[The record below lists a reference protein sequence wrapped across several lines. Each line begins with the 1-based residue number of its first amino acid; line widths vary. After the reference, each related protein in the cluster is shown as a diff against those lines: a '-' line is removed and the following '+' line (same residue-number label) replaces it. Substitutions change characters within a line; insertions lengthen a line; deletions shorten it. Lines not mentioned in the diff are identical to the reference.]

1 MKKAIVFSKY
11 NTLALVLSIIVTS
24 VLVGITVFK
33 GGFNLGIDFR
43 SGQNVVASIPSA
55 DSPAE
60 VTQALVA
67 AFPKVLVTRVNN
79 ATDKTFNIKVA
90 SKENE
95 QQQQFTSLQDMLV
108 KRFTTVEI
116 LSSSFIAGTI
126 SSNLLR
132 SSLFLTSVAMLLIL
146 VYLGLRFKFRFALAA
161 IAALLHDTLFVLG
174 FIGAF
179 QIEVSVSTVAAV
191 LTIVG
196 YSLNDTI
203 VIFDRI
209 RENISLMKGAHLRT
223 ITDTSITSTLS
234 RTVITSL
241 TTVLAVLALYV
252 FATGNVQIF
261 ALTLLVGLIEG
272 VWSSVFIA
280 TPMLYVFGG
289 EKLAQVT
296 EQAGLQQGEVTQS
309 IDTES
314 GTQNSDAA
322 VASAQSLVTTK
333 AEKIRQQIL
342 SKKKRKHTK

>member
-1 MKKAIVFSKY
+1 MKRIIVFSKY
-11 NTLALVLSIIVTS
+11 NTLALVLSLVVTS
-24 VLVGITVFK
+24 ILVGVTVFK

-43 SGQNVVASIPSA
+43 SGQNIVVSVPSA
-55 DSPAE
+55 VSSTDVS
-60 VTQALVA
+60 QALRET
-67 AFPKVLVTRVNN
+67 FPKVLVTQVNN
-79 ATDKTFNIKVA
+79 ASDLTFNIKIA

-95 QQQQFTSLQDMLV
+95 QEQQFKHLQGILTS
-108 KRFTTVEI
+108 RFKSVEV
-116 LSSSFIAGTI
+116 LSSAFIAGTI
-126 SSNLLR
+126 SRNLLS
-132 SSLFLTSVAMLLIL
+132 SSLFLTSIAILLIL
-146 VYLGLRFKFRFALAA
+146 VYLGIRFKFRFALAA
-161 IAALLHDTLFVLG
+161 IAALLHDTLFVLS

-179 QIEVSVSTVAAV
+179 HIEVSVSTVAAV

-209 RENISLMKGAHLRT
+209 RENISFMKGASLRA

-241 TTVLAVLALYV
+241 TTILAVVALYI

-280 TPMLYVFGG
+280 TPMLYVFRGK
-289 EKLAQVT
+289 KLVNVFDEST
-296 EQAGLQQGEVTQS
+296 GSSYHEVTKS
-309 IDTES
+309 IHEDTDGQVRTPLS
-314 GTQNSDAA
+314 SS
-322 VASAQSLVTTK
+322 ASFPITTR

-342 SKKKRKHTK
+342 NRKRRKNK